1 MKTAGILNP
10 IMCKE
15 VQIPVLGVDVAAYIS
30 L

>member
-15 VQIPVLGVDVAAYIS
+15 VQIPVLGEQLAHS